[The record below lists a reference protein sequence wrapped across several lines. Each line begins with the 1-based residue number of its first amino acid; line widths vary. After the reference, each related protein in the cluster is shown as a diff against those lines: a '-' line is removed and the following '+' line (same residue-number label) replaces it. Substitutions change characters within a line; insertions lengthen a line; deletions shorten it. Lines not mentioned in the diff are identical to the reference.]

1 MREIMFSKKFGK
13 KAVFTT
19 ILGMSLAGAANAS
32 LVSGADLINNVD
44 VESYISAG
52 NGDNS
57 MSRADAL
64 DTRTDANTL
73 NSRFTGVVS
82 LAVVIEGTG
91 YICTGTAITQKHI
104 LTAAHCIDSNDRG
117 QVLDI
122 SDPNNSVSVIFN
134 HDGDS
139 SAIINAKSVAMHHDY
154 EGFNICPDGSL
165 GCAHDDVAII
175 ELESNVP
182 AGVEIYE
189 LYQDTIYDT
198 LNLSFFGGG
207 DGDLLTLVG
216 YGTRGDGYSGYYT
229 NDGDTANGFANFNEK
244 LVGANIVDMIDT
256 DDEGQNVAE
265 VWYADFDGTY
275 DDGQTQTDIDY
286 LCGFTPR
293 LCSTVLSD
301 DLETA
306 IGGGD
311 SGGPSF
317 IYDAFNDKF
326 LLAGINTFGGNT
338 SPIAHGAF
346 GHLFGGII
354 LDPYRQWIANNT
366 VVPTPATL
374 GLFAIALGGLA
385 MRRRKT
391 A

>member
-32 LVSGADLINNVD
+32 LISGSSLVNNSDADA
-44 VESYISAG
+44 YISAG

-57 MSRADAL
+57 MSRSDAL
-64 DTRTDANTL
+64 DTRTDANNL

-82 LAVVIEGTG
+82 LFINRGG
-91 YICTGTAITQKHI
+91 RGFICTGTAITQKHI
-104 LTAAHCIDSNDRG
+104 ITAAHCIDSNG
-117 QVLDI
+117 QGQTLDI
-122 SDPNNSVSVIFN
+122 TDPNNSVSVVFN
-134 HDGDS
+134 HDGDY
-139 SAIINAKSVAMHHDY
+139 SAIIDAKSIAMHQDY
-154 EGFNICPDGSL
+154 EGFNVCPDGSS
-165 GCAHDDVAII
+165 GCVNDDVAII

-198 LNLSFFGGG
+198 LNLSYFGGG

-216 YGTRGDGYSGYYT
+216 YGTRGDGHSGYYT
-229 NDGDTANGFANFNEK
+229 NDGDGANGSPRFNEK
-244 LVGANIVDMIDT
+244 LVGANIADMIDL

-275 DDGQTQTDIDY
+275 DDGQTQRDVDF
-286 LCGFTPR
+286 LCGLSAR

-317 IYDAFNDKF
+317 IYDSVNDKF
-326 LLAGINTFGGNT
+326 LLAGINTFGINT
-338 SPIAHGAF
+338 SDIAHGAF

-354 LDPYRQWIANNT
+354 LDPYRQWITNNT